1 MLHPVFLLAAAI
13 DDDGHI
19 DLPAATGAALPL
31 GRAQFGPDASGAL
44 VQRVVPAV
52 GARGGWEPLCMAFFA
67 RCLGLAFGALTP
79 SLFGLRGV
87 GGPASLHS
95 RLARPDAASEE
106 ARFRI
111 IRSAFL
117 AHLAAYEERLV

>member
-1 MLHPVFLLAAAI
+1 MLHPVFLLAATI
-13 DDDGHI
+13 NDDGHI
-19 DLPAATGAALPL
+19 DLPAASGAVLPL

-44 VQRVVPAV
+44 VQRVAPAV
-52 GARGGWEPLCMAFFA
+52 GSRGAWEPLDMDFFA

-79 SLFGLRGV
+79 ALFAVRGV
-87 GGPASLHS
+87 GGPNSTRA
-95 RLARPDAASEE
+95 RLARPDAASDE

-117 AHLAAYEERLV
+117 AHLSAYEERLV

>member
-1 MLHPVFLLAAAI
+1 MLHPVFLIAAAI
-13 DDDGHI
+13 NDDGHI
-19 DLPAATGAALPL
+19 ALPAATGAALPL
-31 GRAQFGPDASGAL
+31 GRAEFGPDATGAL
-44 VQRVVPAV
+44 VQRVAPAV
-52 GARGGWEPLCMAFFA
+52 GSRGAWEPLDMAFFA

-79 SLFGLRGV
+79 ALFAVRGV

-95 RLARPDAASEE
+95 RLARPDAASDE

-117 AHLAAYEERLV
+117 AHMAAYEERLV